1 MIEEALWT
9 DGWDWM
15 GMGWMGMGWMVIIG
29 HRQSKVTFGANN
41 ALYALYLFCTQ

>member
-29 HRQSKVTFGANN
+29 HRQSKSTFDYKNM
-41 ALYALYLFCTQ
+41 YPCI